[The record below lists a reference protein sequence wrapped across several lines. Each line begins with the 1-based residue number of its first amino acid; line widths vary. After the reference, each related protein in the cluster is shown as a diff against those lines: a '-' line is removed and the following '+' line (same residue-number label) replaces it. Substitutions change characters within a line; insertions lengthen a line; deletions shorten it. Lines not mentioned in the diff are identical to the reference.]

1 MSFCQ
6 QTVNSTVVF
15 VVFAKCEK
23 RFAALCSLRGPSGG
37 PAGGL
42 ALIGARPRSPSRHVL
57 RTAPKKGTPSTAI
70 HGDSIS
76 PKNRT
81 ARVALRALF
90 AVLSFNKS
98 FETLRAYI

>member
-15 VVFAKCEK
+15 VVFANVK
-23 RFAALCSLRGPSGG
+23 RGSPLCVPSRG

-90 AVLSFNKS
+90 AVLSFHEA
-98 FETLRAYI
+98 FETLRVYI